1 MRRDCSSASQ
11 NVRHDC
17 KKQTTQPIAAER
29 ISSVRFGANRRLDAK
44 EASMEV
50 TCPNC
55 KIKRTIE
62 DNLLPPGKQKITTL
76 CKSCGHRFTLYLDPP
91 ESELDAA
98 SAAETAGP
106 ESASI
111 LNAANAASAV
121 PAEPPARPTTQR
133 GIVVPSTTARPV
145 SQRGAPAPARP
156 LTQRP
161 QTRTKAAPKNETR
174 SIGIIL
180 SKGGVGKTTTSVN
193 FSAGLAMAGYKV
205 LLVDTDTQ
213 GQSGYMLGVK
223 PEYGLADLI
232 TKEADPQRAIV
243 KARENLWLL
252 AGGRTLAGIKRLID
266 RKDFGGEL
274 TIAETLGP
282 FEHLFDY
289 VVVDSSPGWDPI
301 TVNVLFYVKEILVPV
316 SLEIMSLQGLSE
328 FTKSLATIQ
337 KYRGQIGITYIL
349 PTFLD
354 EKILSRSEILAR
366 LKELYKDAVCQPIR
380 YDPRIAEAPA
390 YGQTIF
396 EYDSGS
402 TGVADYKALIH
413 KITDGGALL

>member
-1 MRRDCSSASQ
+1 
-11 NVRHDC
+11 
-17 KKQTTQPIAAER
+17 
-29 ISSVRFGANRRLDAK
+29 
-44 EASMEV
+44 MEV

-62 DNLLPPGKQKITTL
+62 DHLLPQGKQKITTL
-76 CKSCGHRFTLYLDPP
+76 CKSCGHRFTLYLEP
-91 ESELDAA
+91 EGEPDAA
-98 SAAETAGP
+98 SAADASVGSETAN
-106 ESASI
+106 I
-111 LNAANAASAV
+111 LSAANAASAV
-121 PAEPPARPTTQR
+121 PTPGDKAARPTTQR
-133 GIVVPSTTARPV
+133 GVVVPSTTARPV
-145 SQRGAPAPARP
+145 SRPPSQPGAAAPAASAGRP
-156 LTQRP
+156 LSQRP
-161 QTRTKAAPKNETR
+161 QTKSRTAPKNETR
-174 SIGIIL
+174 SIGVIL

-243 KARENLWLL
+243 KARDNLWLL
-252 AGGRTLAGIKRLID
+252 AGGRTLAGVKRLID

-274 TIAETLGP
+274 TIAETLQP
-282 FEHLFDY
+282 FEHLFDF

-337 KYRGQIGITYIL
+337 KYRGQIGIAYIL

-396 EYDSGS
+396 EYDSSS
-402 TGVADYKALIH
+402 TGVSDYKALIR
-413 KITDGGALL
+413 KITNGGALL